1 MDTEIGPLW
10 TLRLLGG
17 LEVRTADGRDVT
29 PPGRKTRA
37 LLACLAL
44 PRGSAW
50 SREQLTALFW
60 GDRDEEQAR
69 GSLREALV
77 KLRRCLGEPSPVQAS
92 RETIALDPAVIG
104 VDAVEFAR
112 LAKTGELER
121 AADLYRGELLE
132 GLSPLNAGFED
143 WLLVERARL
152 HDLAVDVFSKLL
164 VARDGELAA
173 MA

>member
-77 KLRRCLGEPSPVQAS
+77 KLRRCMGEPSPLQAS

-104 VDAVEFAR
+104 VDAIEFAR
-112 LAKTGELER
+112 LAKAGELER
-121 AADLYRGELLE
+121 ASEHYRGELLE
-132 GLSPLNAGFED
+132 DFNLPHTGLEIWRDS
-143 WLLVERARL
+143 ERS
-152 HDLAVDVFSKLL
+152 HP
-164 VARDGELAA
+164 GEPH
-173 MA
+173 